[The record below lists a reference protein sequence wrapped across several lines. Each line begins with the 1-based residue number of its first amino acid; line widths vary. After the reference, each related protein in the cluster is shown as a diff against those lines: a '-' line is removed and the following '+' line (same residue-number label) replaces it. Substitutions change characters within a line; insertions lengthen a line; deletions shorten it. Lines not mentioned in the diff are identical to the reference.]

1 MKRVRI
7 INNSNLLKKRMM
19 FSVAEDSYFL
29 TYNIILILGI
39 LGCVQEKYLKDIKK
53 ISLLITILEKYEN
66 QEVIKK
72 ILTNKNISPR
82 DRNCLFDMYYNSELR
97 LRSITSII
105 FTLEKKRIIN
115 VERSGRTLNLSL
127 VNNNIYIK
135 FVENE
140 LFEDDIKIYNFIFGQ
155 VKRFRTIVAES
166 FEKRIFEIIREEVW
180 DI

>member
-1 MKRVRI
+1 
-7 INNSNLLKKRMM
+7 
-19 FSVAEDSYFL
+19 
-29 TYNIILILGI
+29 
-39 LGCVQEKYLKDIKK
+39 
-53 ISLLITILEKYEN
+53 
-66 QEVIKK
+66 
-72 ILTNKNISPR
+72 
-82 DRNCLFDMYYNSELR
+82 MYYNSELR

-105 FTLEKKRIIN
+105 FTLEKKGIIN

-166 FEKRIFEIIREEVW
+166 FEKMNF
-180 DI
+180 

>member
-1 MKRVRI
+1 
-7 INNSNLLKKRMM
+7 
-19 FSVAEDSYFL
+19 
-29 TYNIILILGI
+29 
-39 LGCVQEKYLKDIKK
+39 
-53 ISLLITILEKYEN
+53 
-66 QEVIKK
+66 
-72 ILTNKNISPR
+72 
-82 DRNCLFDMYYNSELR
+82 MYYNSELR

-105 FTLEKKRIIN
+105 FTLEKKGIIN

-166 FEKRIFEIIREEVW
+166 FEKRFLKL
-180 DI
+180 